1 VRHVRL
7 EPEAREEFLA
17 AVEWYQER
25 SAAVAR
31 RFVDEVDRGLNEIRS
46 NPESWPLAPHVPEN
60 LQVRRILLRKFPYA
74 LVFLLL
80 DDEIRVL
87 AIAHGRRL
95 PGYWRSR
102 G

>member
-1 VRHVRL
+1 VRHIRL

-17 AVEWYQER
+17 TVDWYRER

-31 RFVDEVDRGLNEIRS
+31 RFVERALAEIRS
-46 NPESWPLAPHVPEN
+46 NPESWPLAPHVAEI
-60 LQVRRILLRKFPYA
+60 LQARRILLRKFPYA

-80 DDEIRVL
+80 RSEIRVL
-87 AIAHGRRL
+87 ALAHGRRR

-102 G
+102 R